1 MVPLFL
7 SVKSATKI
15 LTLSFIGIPYGG
27 MKIGFIILCL
37 LVATHSMGRPIS
49 YVGGHTIM
57 ANSGPQ
63 SDGVYWHYTPNI
75 NYSLGLDYQRDKIS
89 DESFSSARL
98 TYLINRKN
106 TAKSQRNLY
115 LKTGVG
121 LNDSDNHFYALT
133 GDWETRRVFAGFS
146 ATQTSGIGYDMFEQ
160 TLKVGIAPY
169 LGAYGDFH
177 TWLMVETK
185 KNDMDDDRITYPV
198 LRFFKGGALMEV
210 GYHKKTDWNLHLMY
224 RF

>member
-1 MVPLFL
+1 
-7 SVKSATKI
+7 
-15 LTLSFIGIPYGG
+15 
-27 MKIGFIILCL
+27 
-37 LVATHSMGRPIS
+37 
-49 YVGGHTIM
+49 
-57 ANSGPQ
+57 
-63 SDGVYWHYTPNI
+63 
-75 NYSLGLDYQRDKIS
+75 
-89 DESFSSARL
+89 
-98 TYLINRKN
+98 
-106 TAKSQRNLY
+106 
-115 LKTGVG
+115 
-121 LNDSDNHFYALT
+121 
-133 GDWETRRVFAGFS
+133 
-146 ATQTSGIGYDMFEQ
+146 MFEQ